1 MQEKVIIMG
10 AAGRDF
16 HNFNVY
22 FRNNPRYRVMAF
34 TASQIDGIEGRRYPA
49 ELSGDGYPD
58 GIPIHNESDLTYVI
72 SHYKADLVV
81 FSYSD
86 VPHSYV
92 MHKASKVQSMGAD
105 FMLIGAQYT
114 MIESEKPVISVC
126 AVRTGCGKSQTS
138 RKVLKILRDLDRR
151 SVVVRHPMPYGD
163 LCRQKVQRFA
173 SYADLEHHQCT
184 IEERE
189 EYEPIID
196 LGGVVY
202 AGVDYEAIL
211 RRAEQ
216 EADIVIWDGG
226 NNDTPFF
233 KPDVAIT
240 VFDPHRPGHERLY
253 HPGETNMLM
262 ADIAVINKMDTADSD
277 NVDIVQ
283 TNIQRF
289 NPKAQIIYAESP
301 VTVDRPELVLGKRV
315 LVVEDGPTVTH
326 GEMPFGAGTVAAR
339 QCDAAELVDP
349 RACAKGMI
357 RDVFRKYEHLGPV
370 LPAMGYSDEQ
380 IRDLKATIEACD
392 CDAVLLATP
401 ARITRVMKLDV
412 PMARASYSYADAG
425 DPTLERHLCQLLDLR
440 RPHWRTD

>member
-22 FRNNPRYRVMAF
+22 FKNNPRYRVMAF
-34 TASQIDGIEGRRYPA
+34 TANQIEGIEGRRYPS
-49 ELSGDGYPD
+49 ELCGKGYPE
-58 GIPIHNESDLTYVI
+58 GIPIHHESDLSYVI
-72 SHYKADLVV
+72 SHYKVDLVV

-114 MIESEKPVISVC
+114 MLKSKKPVISVC

-138 RKVLKILRDLDRR
+138 RKVCDILHSQDKRP
-151 SVVVRHPMPYGD
+151 VIIRHPMPYGD
-163 LCRQKVQRFA
+163 LSQQVVQRFA
-173 SYADLEHHQCT
+173 SLEDLDKNQCT

-189 EYEPIID
+189 EYEPIIEQ
-196 LGGVVY
+196 GGVVY
-202 AGVDYEAIL
+202 AGIDYEAIL
-211 RRAEQ
+211 SRAEQ

-226 NNDTPFF
+226 NNDTPFY

-253 HPGETNMLM
+253 HPGEINMLL
-262 ADIAVINKMDTADSD
+262 ADIAVINKIDTADSD
-277 NVDIVQ
+277 SVDTVQ
-283 TNIQRF
+283 KNINRF

-301 VTVDRPELVLGKRV
+301 VEVDSPKLIRNKRV
-315 LVVEDGPTVTH
+315 LVVEDGPTLTH

-339 QCDAAELVDP
+339 TLGAAEVVDP
-349 RACAKGMI
+349 RPYAKGLI
-357 RDVFRKYEHLGPV
+357 RDIFRKYAHLGPV
-370 LPAMGYSDEQ
+370 LPAMGYSEKQ
-380 IRDLKATIEACD
+380 IMDLQATIEACD
-392 CDAVLLATP
+392 CDTVLFATP
-401 ARITRVMKLDV
+401 ARISRFMNISR
-412 PMARASYSYADAG
+412 PSARASYQYGDAG
-425 DPTLERHLCQLLDLR
+425 NPTLEKHLLKLLDLR
-440 RPHWRTD
+440 KPDWR

>member
-34 TASQIDGIEGRRYPA
+34 TANQIDGIEGRRYPS
-49 ELSGDGYPD
+49 ELCGEGYPE
-58 GIPIHNESDLTYVI
+58 GIPIHHESDLTYVI
-72 SHYKADLVV
+72 SHYKVDLVV

-92 MHKASKVQSMGAD
+92 MHKAAKVQSMGAD
-105 FMLIGAQYT
+105 FLLIGAQYT
-114 MIESEKPVISVC
+114 MIESTKPVISVC

-138 RKVLKILRDLDRR
+138 RKVLQILRDQGKQA
-151 SVVVRHPMPYGD
+151 VVVRHPMPYGD
-163 LCRQKVQRFA
+163 LSRQKVQRFA
-173 SYADLEHHQCT
+173 SYDDMDRHQCT

-202 AGVDYEAIL
+202 AGIDYEAIL
-211 RRAEQ
+211 RDAGQ
-216 EADIVIWDGG
+216 EADVVIWDGG

-253 HPGETNMLM
+253 HPGETNMLL

-277 NVDIVQ
+277 NVDVVQ
-283 TNIQRF
+283 TNIKRF

-301 VTVDRPELVLGKRV
+301 VVVDQPELVRDKRV

-326 GEMPFGAGTVAAR
+326 GEMPFGAGTVAAKEYG
-339 QCDAAELVDP
+339 AAELVDP
-349 RACAKGMI
+349 RSCARGLI
-357 RDVFRKYEHLGPV
+357 RDVYRKYPHLGPV
-370 LPAMGYSDEQ
+370 LPAMGYSEEQ
-380 IRDLKATIEACD
+380 VGDLKASIEACD

-401 ARITRVMKLDV
+401 ANISRIMELDV
-412 PMARASYSYADAG
+412 PMVRANYSYADAG
-425 DPTLERHLCQLLDLR
+425 DPSLERHLCQLLDLR
-440 RPHWRTD
+440 IPHWR